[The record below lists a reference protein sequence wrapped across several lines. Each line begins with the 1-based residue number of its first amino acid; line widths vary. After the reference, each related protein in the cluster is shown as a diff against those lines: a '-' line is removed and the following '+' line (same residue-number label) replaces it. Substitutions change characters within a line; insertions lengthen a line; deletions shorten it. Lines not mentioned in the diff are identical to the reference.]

1 MYYHMYFINEQ
12 QSMCCTDIF
21 NTALLNFEFKAVLN
35 TFCIRTDHESNDQ
48 WNLCN
53 AKGFAFN
60 VVTSSCVKFFLASSK
75 S

>member
-12 QSMCCTDIF
+12 QSMCCTDVF

-48 WNLCN
+48 
-53 AKGFAFN
+53 
-60 VVTSSCVKFFLASSK
+60 
-75 S
+75 